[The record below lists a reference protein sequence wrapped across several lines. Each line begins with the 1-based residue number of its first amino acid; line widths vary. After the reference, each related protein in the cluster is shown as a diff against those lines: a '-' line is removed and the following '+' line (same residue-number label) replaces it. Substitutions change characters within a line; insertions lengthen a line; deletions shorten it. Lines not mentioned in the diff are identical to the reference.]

1 MNQIEINNKKM
12 RIFVISL
19 NNDKNDKSIVESKE
33 IICPKCYEQCRIKI
47 DDYIINLYNCKN
59 NHSTV
64 IKLDNFKEFQEIDLS
79 KIKCD
84 NCKIKNRGNTYNND
98 FYTCLN
104 CQNNL
109 CVLCKARHNKNHIII
124 NYDQKNF
131 ICPKHYNSFFKYCH
145 NCNINICLICN
156 KEHLNHNL
164 QSFENIISSPD
175 SKRAEFD
182 KLKNEINIFNNH
194 VKKIISGLNQLMEN
208 METYYKIFDNILNN
222 YNIKNNNYQVL
233 MNLNQ
238 INLDANIYKEIYNIN
253 RNKNYIEKVNKI
265 FNIYYKMKGY
275 NDNDPFNFYKII
287 TEKKNLDESNTLFL
301 FSDIPS
307 YIKKENKISK
317 DSIYRCNYCPYT
329 PLMKILYKG
338 YKVYIE
344 YRCQNGHY
352 SYEKIYD
359 FYQRNKFNSIDS
371 VICSVRY
378 EVNDGKQEFYYCNDC
393 GKYFCGKDKMA
404 HNENDG
410 KPHNLINVNHIN
422 NICNEH
428 SSAISNYCLECHKNI
443 CYRCISHSN
452 HKKVSIL
459 NLIIKDSK
467 LEEYRNKLNKL
478 KTDYNNF
485 YDECDKT
492 IKEVLDFIDIF

>member
-1 MNQIEINNKKM
+1 MKISENKRIIELMNQIEINNKKM

-84 NCKIKNRGNTYNND
+84 DCKIKNRGNTYNND

-175 SKRAEFD
+175 SKRAELD

-208 METYYKIFDNILNN
+208 METYYKIFDNIL
-222 YNIKNNNYQVL
+222 
-233 MNLNQ
+233 
-238 INLDANIYKEIYNIN
+238 
-253 RNKNYIEKVNKI
+253 
-265 FNIYYKMKGY
+265 
-275 NDNDPFNFYKII
+275 
-287 TEKKNLDESNTLFL
+287 NTLFL

-410 KPHNLINVNHIN
+410 KPHYLINVNHIN

>member
-84 NCKIKNRGNTYNND
+84 DCKIKNRGNTYNND

-175 SKRAEFD
+175 SKRAELD

-208 METYYKIFDNILNN
+208 METYYKIFDNIL
-222 YNIKNNNYQVL
+222 
-233 MNLNQ
+233 
-238 INLDANIYKEIYNIN
+238 
-253 RNKNYIEKVNKI
+253 
-265 FNIYYKMKGY
+265 
-275 NDNDPFNFYKII
+275 
-287 TEKKNLDESNTLFL
+287 TL
-301 FSDIPS
+301 
-307 YIKKENKISK
+307 K
-317 DSIYRCNYCPYT
+317 
-329 PLMKILYKG
+329 
-338 YKVYIE
+338 
-344 YRCQNGHY
+344 
-352 SYEKIYD
+352 
-359 FYQRNKFNSIDS
+359 
-371 VICSVRY
+371 
-378 EVNDGKQEFYYCNDC
+378 
-393 GKYFCGKDKMA
+393 
-404 HNENDG
+404 
-410 KPHNLINVNHIN
+410 
-422 NICNEH
+422 
-428 SSAISNYCLECHKNI
+428 
-443 CYRCISHSN
+443 
-452 HKKVSIL
+452 
-459 NLIIKDSK
+459 
-467 LEEYRNKLNKL
+467 KLN
-478 KTDYNNF
+478 
-485 YDECDKT
+485 
-492 IKEVLDFIDIF
+492 ISS